1 MSSVAIVTILI
12 LFSLQSSL
20 LRHLLST
27 ASVCQFRPVLVT
39 SSVFVFVFVSVWCS
53 TDGGDKRLRLR
64 GQRAWRGHLR
74 QPRLLLHR
82 NAPQQDHLQHLSWV
96 DGNSYTVLYT
106 ILVSSS
112 LHRFAVL
119 VIAQHGCSFSCF
131 PLHQVC
137 TTCCPFPRC
146 VQVFAGVVWSP
157 FQVHC
162 TTEHCLG
169 HQPVSSQGGQYSGQL
184 LASPAYWSVSEC
196 ECECDWGTYLLIKLK
211 IYILSS
217 LWAGWVSIKPMS
229 LLY

>member
-1 MSSVAIVTILI
+1 M
-12 LFSLQSSL
+12 
-20 LRHLLST
+20 
-27 ASVCQFRPVLVT
+27 CQFRPVLVT

-131 PLHQVC
+131 PF
-137 TTCCPFPRC
+137 TRC
-146 VQVFAGVVWSP
+146 VQRVVLSPGV
-157 FQVHC
+157 
-162 TTEHCLG
+162 
-169 HQPVSSQGGQYSGQL
+169 Y
-184 LASPAYWSVSEC
+184 
-196 ECECDWGTYLLIKLK
+196 K
-211 IYILSS
+211 
-217 LWAGWVSIKPMS
+217 S
-229 LLY
+229 LLESFEARFKYTVRQNIASAISLSPLRVANIQVSCWPLQPTGLWVNVNVNVTEGLIFWLS